1 VKLVTTIAEAR
12 AWRAAAAGTVGF
24 VPTMGALHPGHLS
37 LVGRAR
43 SECAHLAASVFVN
56 PTQFGPK
63 EDLARYPRDLA
74 ADRGLLADAGCDLLF
89 APEPAD
95 IYPAGFDTWVAP
107 GALGDR
113 FEGERR
119 PGHFRGV
126 CTVVLKLLNVV
137 EPTRAYFGR
146 KDAQQLAVVRRMV
159 RDLDLRSEIVPCETV
174 RETDGLAMSSRNAYL
189 TREQRAAAPA
199 LKRALDGARAACQA
213 GETSAAVLRGLL
225 QGEIARQPLA
235 RLDYAAVVDPESLLE
250 LERVSGPAQALLA
263 VYFGPTR
270 LIDNLLLRP

>member
-1 VKLVTTIAEAR
+1 MKVVTTIAEAR

-43 SECAHLAASVFVN
+43 SECAQLAASVFVN

-146 KDAQQLAVVRRMV
+146 KDAQQLALIRRMV

-189 TREQRAAAPA
+189 TRDERAAAPA
-199 LKRALDGARAACQA
+199 LKRALDAARAACQA
-213 GETSAAVLRGLL
+213 GE
-225 QGEIARQPLA
+225 
-235 RLDYAAVVDPESLLE
+235 
-250 LERVSGPAQALLA
+250 
-263 VYFGPTR
+263 
-270 LIDNLLLRP
+270 